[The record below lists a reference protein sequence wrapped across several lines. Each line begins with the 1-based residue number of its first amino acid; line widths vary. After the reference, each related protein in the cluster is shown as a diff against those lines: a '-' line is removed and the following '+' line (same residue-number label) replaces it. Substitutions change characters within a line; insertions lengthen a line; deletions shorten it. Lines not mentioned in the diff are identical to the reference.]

1 VVTRRAA
8 AAAAVLL
15 SGAAWTGALLAAGP
29 GLEVGSSSARLAAAG
44 VYVVG
49 QRLCHQRPDRSFA
62 WQGRAMPVCARCMG
76 LYAAVPL
83 GACLAAIG
91 RPRLRSAARRRG
103 ELSARAMLVAA
114 AVPTIAT
121 VGLEVVAGV
130 PITNAVRAT
139 TAVPLGATV
148 AWIVAAWAGGD
159 LDAVEAEVN

>member
-1 VVTRRAA
+1 MTRRAA
-8 AAAAVLL
+8 AAAAVLMA
-15 SGAAWTGALLAAGP
+15 GAAWMGALLAAAP
-29 GLEVGSSSARLAAAG
+29 GLGAGSPSGRLAAAG

-62 WQGRAMPVCARCMG
+62 WQGRALPVCARCLG
-76 LYAAVPL
+76 LYVAVPF

-91 RPRLRSAARRRG
+91 RPRLRSPARRRG
-103 ELSARAMLVAA
+103 ELSARAVLVAA

-130 PITNAVRAT
+130 PMTNAVRAA
-139 TAVPLGATV
+139 TAAPLGATV

-159 LDAVEAEVN
+159 LDAAEAEVN